1 MSLDLFIAKLKGLK
15 VKANKLAE
23 ETIKVEAPEAN
34 RKQLESGVNA
44 DGEPISKQKIR
55 AGATTYANGYAKL
68 RKRKG
73 LQTKYIDAKFTG
85 KYHESI
91 EAKKK
96 SATVYEIKATD
107 PKAKTVEENL
117 GNLVGLN
124 EQAIKEVEKDLALA
138 LDELIIKELQ

>member
-1 MSLDLFIAKLKGLK
+1 MSLDLFIAKLQGLEA
-15 VKANKLAE
+15 KANKVVE

-34 RKQLESGVNA
+34 RKQLESGINA
-44 DGEPISKQKIR
+44 DGEPVTKQKIR
-55 AGATTYANGYAKL
+55 AGATTYAPSYAKL

-73 LQTKYIDAKFTG
+73 LQTKHIDAKFTG

-96 SATVYEIKATD
+96 SATVYEMKAKD

-124 EQAIKEVEKDLALA
+124 EQAIKEVENDLALA
-138 LDELIIKELQ
+138 LNELMIKELQ